1 MEAFFLNTFLF
12 MLGTA
17 IVCAVVARLKN
28 RSPFVWFLWG
38 LIGGIFALGRIITL
52 PEE

>member
-1 MEAFFLNTFLF
+1 

-17 IVCAVVARLKN
+17 FVCAVVARLKN
-28 RSPFVWFLWG
+28 RSPFAWFLWG